1 MDRDDISGIS
11 KEFEQVLNQMASSR
25 EAFGKKDREEEGREE
40 KADSAKAGQ
49 VKVGQVKAVQ
59 VKVVP
64 VKDGRAKDD
73 SVKAVR
79 AKDDPL
85 QDIRESEGSSHLKQ
99 AWRRDFFGEAEADYD
114 LETEFAADGYGGM
127 ELDPEGEY
135 EQYGE
140 EDLQGEDE
148 RYSGEELKGEYEQ
161 YGGEDLP
168 EEYEQY
174 DGEDP
179 REEYER
185 YGEEASQGIHGRYG
199 GPDSEENYGRYSG
212 QESDEDYG
220 RYSGRDQKGEGKD
233 GRGRGFGTGSLGFLR
248 PSDGLIAAFFI
259 PVIIMVVIFAQRGI
273 FPFGQESFLRTDMY
287 HQYAPFFSEFQDK
300 LQHGGSLLYSWD
312 IGLGVNFAALYAY
325 YLASPLNWLLIL
337 CPKEL
342 IIEFMTYSI
351 VLKIGLCGLT
361 FAYYLKQHNKGM
373 RFGAG
378 FFGIFYAMSGYIA
391 AYSWNIM
398 WLDCILLFPLIMLGI
413 ERLVKEKKGLLYCV
427 TLGLSILSN
436 YYISIMICIFMVIYF
451 IALQI
456 LEGRRRLKDYFINIL
471 QFGVYSLLAGA
482 LAGLVLLPEIS
493 ALQSTASGNFSFP
506 QTYEAYFSI
515 IDMLARHIG
524 NVATETGLK
533 HWPNI
538 YCGVAVYL
546 FFLLYLMCRRIPAKE
561 KAVNCGLLLIFLASF
576 SINVL
581 NFIWHG
587 FHYPNSLPGRQS
599 FIYIF
604 LLLSMC
610 YRAYLYLDETPK
622 KQIAAAF
629 GGSVFFVLL
638 LQKLITDDAYH
649 FIVFYVAILF
659 LGLYTAVIYF
669 YKNPARSKSLA
680 VLLALGI
687 VAVEAAVNM
696 TVTSVSTTSRTA
708 YKEDNKDV
716 IALMKNLSSPNGFYR
731 VDKVNAKTKND
742 GAWMNFPS
750 VSLFSSLAN
759 ADVTEFFKAMGCE
772 GSTNAYSING
782 STPLVDSLF
791 SVQYALYKG
800 KQENPELSLKR
811 FSGDTYLYKNPY
823 TLPLGFMVP
832 DKMEE
837 DWQYDM
843 SSPVDVQ
850 NSLAE
855 VLGAPQILSELYSE
869 SSGRTFTFTP
879 QEDGEYYVYVMNK
892 KVKSVSVT
900 IADESRTF
908 DNINRGFFVELGYL
922 KAGVPVKVENRDDSE
937 ALDARAYLFET
948 KSMKAVYDTLN
959 AHPFIV
965 TKWMDD
971 ALSGEVEAGD
981 GGTMFLSIPYDKG
994 WSVTVDGKAVTGR
1007 KLFGA
1012 FTAVDVGPGRHTV
1025 AMKYMPDGL
1034 KTGAILSAA
1043 AVLLLIIIAA
1053 AGRLL
1058 PKKKRKTPYDRLDEE
1073 WHGGPE
1079 G

>member
-1 MDRDDISGIS
+1 MDRDDISAIS
-11 KEFEQVLNQMASSR
+11 KEFDQVLNRVSENNSMNKDNFNDNS
-25 EAFGKKDREEEGREE
+25 KDRPLKDAHSMAQKPQSDQVARRREYNFWEEHGGAE
-40 KADSAKAGQ
+40 
-49 VKVGQVKAVQ
+49 
-59 VKVVP
+59 
-64 VKDGRAKDD
+64 
-73 SVKAVR
+73 
-79 AKDDPL
+79 DDPWE
-85 QDIRESEGSSHLKQ
+85 DDTADVKTPWEDEQ
-99 AWRRDFFGEAEADYD
+99 AQAEDSWED
-114 LETEFAADGYGGM
+114 E
-127 ELDPEGEY
+127 PE
-135 EQYGE
+135 QA
-140 EDLQGEDE
+140 EDLWEDE
-148 RYSGEELKGEYEQ
+148 RAEAEDSWEDDLEPETGGFTQRSWRRPCLDEQ
-161 YGGEDLP
+161 EADGDPDQER
-168 EEYEQY
+168 Y
-174 DGEDP
+174 DG
-179 REEYER
+179 
-185 YGEEASQGIHGRYG
+185 GGRKPG
-199 GPDSEENYGRYSG
+199 MD
-212 QESDEDYG
+212 
-220 RYSGRDQKGEGKD
+220 
-233 GRGRGFGTGSLGFLR
+233 SLGFLR
-248 PSDGLIAAFFI
+248 PSDGLLAAFFI
-259 PVIIMVVIFAQRGI
+259 PIIIMVVIFAQRGI

-287 HQYAPFFSEFQDK
+287 HQYAPFFSEFQNK

-413 ERLVKEKKGLLYCV
+413 ERLVKEKKGILYCV
-427 TLGLSILSN
+427 ALGLSILSN

-456 LEGRRRLKDYFINIL
+456 LEGKRRFKDLVITFL
-471 QFGVYSLLAGA
+471 QFGGYSLLAGA
-482 LAGLVLLPEIS
+482 LAGAVLLPEIF

-524 NVATETGLK
+524 NVATETGLN

-561 KAVNCGLLLIFLASF
+561 KVVNCVLLLIFLASF

-587 FHYPNSLPGRQS
+587 FHYPNSLPCRQS

-604 LLLSMC
+604 LVLSMC
-610 YRAYLYLDETPK
+610 YRAYMYLDETPK
-622 KQIAAAF
+622 KHIAAAF

-638 LQKLITDDAYH
+638 LQKLITDDAYN

-659 LGLYTAVIYF
+659 LGLYTAIIYL

-680 VLLALGI
+680 VLLALG
-687 VAVEAAVNM
+687 VVSVEAAVNM
-696 TVTSVSTTSRTA
+696 TATSVSTTSRTA
-708 YKEDNKDV
+708 YKEDNQDV
-716 IALMKNLSSPNGFYR
+716 ISLTRGLTSPNGFYR

-750 VSLFSSLAN
+750 VSLFSSLAD
-759 ADVTEFFKAMGCE
+759 ADVTGFFENMGCE

-782 STPLVDSLF
+782 STPLVDSLL

-800 KQENPELSLKR
+800 KQENPKLLLKK
-811 FSGDTYLYKNPY
+811 FSGETYLYENPY

-832 DKMEE
+832 ENMEE
-837 DWQYDM
+837 NWQYEM
-843 SSPVDVQ
+843 SNPVDVQ

-855 VLGAPQILSELYSE
+855 VLGAPRILSELYSE
-869 SSGRTFTFTP
+869 SSGREFTFTP

-900 IADESRTF
+900 ISDESRNF

-922 KAGVPVKVENRDDSE
+922 KAGVPVKVENRDGAD

-948 KSMKAVYDTLN
+948 KSLQAIYDTLD

-965 TKWMDD
+965 TSWMDD
-971 ALSGEVEAGD
+971 ALEGEVDAGK

-994 WSVTVDGKAVTGR
+994 WTIKVDGKALTGR

-1012 FTAVDVGPGRHTV
+1012 FTAVDVGPGHHTIS
-1025 AMKYMPDGL
+1025 MKYMPGGL
-1034 KTGAILSAA
+1034 KKGAVISAA
-1043 AVLLLIIIAA
+1043 AVLLLIVIALI
-1053 AGRLL
+1053 GRFV
-1058 PKKKRKTPYDRLDEE
+1058 PKRKGKTPYDHLDEE
-1073 WHGGPE
+1073 WHGRNDEVG
-1079 G
+1079 